1 MCLVNS
7 KDNYTHL
14 FYVVKKQFD
23 NHSGMWYKEVKER
36 EGVCNVTGDER
47 RTQILQ
53 MLKKQDSP
61 LSGTALAKVFHV
73 SRQVIVQ
80 DIALMRAEN
89 HGILSTNKGYIY
101 RAAGMENA
109 QPKRVFF
116 VRHTTRQVLDEF
128 MTVIELGGKVLD
140 VAVEH
145 ELYGQI
151 RVDLLIETP
160 QDAQEFVKK
169 LSQCRDNP
177 LKVLTD
183 DCHFH
188 TVAAPSEKL
197 LDLIEGELR
206 EKGYLQESAM
216 E

>member
-1 MCLVNS
+1 M
-7 KDNYTHL
+7 T
-14 FYVVKKQFD
+14 
-23 NHSGMWYKEVKER
+23 GEMRRER
-36 EGVCNVTGDER
+36 LLKLLQEQGD
-47 RTQILQ
+47 
-53 MLKKQDSP
+53 P
-61 LSGTALAKVFHV
+61 LSGTALAKTFGV

-89 HGILSTNKGYIY
+89 HRIISTNKGYLY
-101 RAAGMENA
+101 RAEEDHG

-116 VRHTTRQVLDEF
+116 VRHQDSQVMEEF
-128 MTVIELGGKVLD
+128 MTVLELGGRILD
-140 VAVEH
+140 VAVDH
-145 ELYGQI
+145 EIYGQI

-160 QDAQEFVKK
+160 QDAQNFVDR
-169 LSQCRDNP
+169 LAVCRDNP

-197 LDLIEGELR
+197 LDLIEAELR
-206 EKGYLQESAM
+206 QKGFLQPET